1 MPNFHYSAV
10 RNDGERISG
19 VMEGADRSAILLR
32 LSKQGHH
39 PIDVTEAEGAGH
51 ARSIIGF
58 GRKLPSFSDISLF
71 TRELSWLLNAGL
83 PLNNALEI
91 LAKESFSADFSAMI
105 SSVRAGIRKGRS
117 LHEALGETGAFPP
130 HYVSMIEVGE
140 ASGTLPA
147 VLNRVATSRDR
158 EQRIRHR
165 VISALVYPSLLVT
178 LAVGA
183 ISFIMVFVVPQLKN
197 MIMDSGAPVPPSAQ
211 MVISTSDW
219 LIANGLTL
227 VTIGPAAL
235 LLIVLL
241 VGTKRLQRAV
251 AAIAYHLP
259 LIGTMMKRA
268 IVLRFCRMLGTLL
281 WAGVSVPE
289 SLKLIR
295 SSLGNR
301 ELETVISRME
311 VSLRQG
317 DDFLVPLERSRLFP
331 NLVARMLRVGNET
344 GNLTPSILQV
354 TDILEE
360 KFDQVVDRTLTLLE
374 PAIILSLSTVVALI
388 IVSLMSAIIS
398 INDLAI

>member
-1 MPNFHYSAV
+1 MPNFEYSAV

-19 VMEGADRSAILLR
+19 VMEGADRAAILLR
-32 LSKQGHH
+32 LSRQGHH
-39 PIDVTEAEGAGH
+39 PIDVSEADSSTLAKTFP
-51 ARSIIGF
+51 GF

-83 PLNNALEI
+83 SLSNGLEI
-91 LAKESFSADFSAMI
+91 LAKESFSTDFSAMI
-105 SSVRAGIRKGRS
+105 SSVRVGIRKGHS
-117 LHEALGETGAFPP
+117 LHEALQETGAFPA
-130 HYVSMIEVGE
+130 HYVSMVEIGE
-140 ASGTLPA
+140 ASGTLAA
-147 VLNRVATSRDR
+147 VLGRVANSRDR

-165 VISALVYPSLLVT
+165 IVSALVYPSLLVT

-183 ISFIMVFVVPQLKN
+183 ISFIMVFVVPKLKD
-197 MIMDSGAPVPPSAQ
+197 MITGSGAPIPEPAQ
-211 MVISTSDW
+211 IVIGVSDW
-219 LIANGLTL
+219 LIDNGFTL
-227 VTIGPAAL
+227 ITLGPASLLLLAL
-235 LLIVLL
+235 LI
-241 VGTKRLQRAV
+241 GTARLKRV
-251 AAIAYHLP
+251 ASAISYHLP

-281 WAGVSVPE
+281 WAGVSLPE

-295 SSLGNR
+295 SSLGNK
-301 ELETVISRME
+301 EIESVIGRME

-317 DDFLVPLERSRLFP
+317 DDFLVPVEQSRLFP
-331 NLVARMLRVGNET
+331 KLVARMLRVGNET

-354 TDILEE
+354 TEILEE

-374 PAIILSLSTVVALI
+374 PAIILTLSMIVALI